1 MNTAIYIDADN
12 VSYKCIDDII
22 NKSKQYNVIS
32 KKIYADW
39 TQENMKKWAERAKQH
54 GFEGIQCFGNN
65 FKQTS
70 DIYMVTDI
78 INDIYS
84 NNYLECI
91 ILATSD
97 IDFTRLCQI
106 VKVKNKKLIIFTPQK
121 SSLAN
126 MSENSSILNS
136 NKRKYTDKNNNLY
149 FDKNLKED
157 YSDSINNYFEESV
170 ESEGNNDFIDKL
182 DLLKIPF
189 ENCNLMNIS
198 KYKKKLKKIMKQF
211 TINYK
216 FDLNHVDVE
225 LKKYPKHFGVV
236 RKKGTFKV
244 IALYHLHKYSKKDI
258 KNEWIDSSHHEILR
272 YYSPEKLISIL
283 N

>member
-12 VSYKCIDDII
+12 VSYKCIDDIL
-22 NKSKQYNVIS
+22 SKATQYNIIS

-39 TQENMKKWAERAKQH
+39 TQDNMKKWADRAKKY
-54 GFEGIQCFGNN
+54 GFEGVQCFGNS

-126 MSENSSILNS
+126 MSEHSTLLKKV
-136 NKRKYTDKNNNLY
+136 NKRKYKEEYSDEMIDNY
-149 FDKNLKED
+149 FDVT
-157 YSDSINNYFEESV
+157 I
-170 ESEGNNDFIDKL
+170 ESEGNDNRISKL

-189 ENCNLMNIS
+189 ENGIEKCNVMNIS
-198 KYKKKLKKIMKQF
+198 NYKKRIKEVIDNYTLD
-211 TINYK
+211 YK

-225 LKKYPKHFGVV
+225 LKKFPKYFGVI
-236 RKKGTFKV
+236 RKRGSYKV
-244 IALYHLHKYSKKDI
+244 IAIYHLHQYKTKDL
-258 KNEWIDSSHHEILR
+258 KNENINKYHHEILE
-272 YYSPEKLISIL
+272 YYSPEKLISL
-283 N
+283 FN